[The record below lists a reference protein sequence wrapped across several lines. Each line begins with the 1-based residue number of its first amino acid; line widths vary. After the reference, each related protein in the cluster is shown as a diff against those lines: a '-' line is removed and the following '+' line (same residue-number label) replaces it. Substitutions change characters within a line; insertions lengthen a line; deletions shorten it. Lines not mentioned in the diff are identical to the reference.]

1 MLCKMFWKM
10 LSGTRV
16 LQQDVAPHHL
26 LPAICTKN
34 VDIMLVLVLVSRESC
49 TWHPASPANLNK
61 TLPIPFFF
69 TLVPHNMEI

>member
-10 LSGTRV
+10 LSGRSV
-16 LQQDVAPHHL
+16 LQQDVAPHYL

-34 VDIMLVLVLVSRESC
+34 VDIMLVLVSCESC

-69 TLVPHNMEI
+69 TLVPHTMEI

>member
-1 MLCKMFWKM
+1 MLCKMFSKM

-34 VDIMLVLVLVSRESC
+34 VDIMLVLVSCESC

-69 TLVPHNMEI
+69 TLVPHTMEI

>member
-34 VDIMLVLVLVSRESC
+34 VDIMLVLVLVSCEGA
-49 TWHPASPANLNK
+49 PGI
-61 TLPIPFFF
+61 LPHLQ
-69 TLVPHNMEI
+69 TQ